1 MQAGTPNIDWLQQ
14 QIALEPDLQ
23 QLEQHIASVEPGSG
37 GVFWQPYL
45 NGERAPFFSPEA
57 RAGYFGISQHT
68 TRAELLRAVFE
79 GLAYAIVDSLQGYP
93 QGGELYLTGG
103 GAASATAANHCR
115 LHRQNGGFQSFN
127 ELSAARRGDSGGAQR
142 RCPEPL
148 SGAGADPLSTPSAG
162 AQPLRRAL
170 SGVSPAARA
179 DAPGVAGPPRGAST
193 YFRNNVYENCFTAEH
208 AGDLSAFQQLGEL
221 RVEGWALEQA
231 EAERRPADRTGPRR
245 RGAGDQL
252 R

>member
-103 GAASATAANHCR
+103 GAASATRCKSLPTAPAER
-115 LHRQNGGFQSFN
+115 WFPV
-127 ELSAARRGDSGGAQR
+127 LSTSLARAARFW
-142 RCPEPL
+142 
-148 SGAGADPLSTPSAG
+148 
-162 AQPLRRAL
+162 RRA
-170 SGVSPAARA
+170 
-179 DAPGVAGPPRGAST
+179 ASM
-193 YFRNNVYENCFTAEH
+193 
-208 AGDLSAFQQLGEL
+208 
-221 RVEGWALEQA
+221 
-231 EAERRPADRTGPRR
+231 P
-245 RGAGDQL
+245 
-252 R
+252 